1 MKTVKYSKS
10 ELVDIITWDIY
21 NWSECLNYWPKY
33 INGKSLQCL
42 ELGAKSGGLSLWLSM
57 NGHKVICSDLI
68 NPQNNA
74 EKVHSKY
81 FDKVNNPIS
90 YTAIDATIFI
100 MKMNLIL

>member
-57 NGHKVICSDLI
+57 NG
-68 NPQNNA
+68 QGQA
-74 EKVHSKY
+74 
-81 FDKVNNPIS
+81 
-90 YTAIDATIFI
+90 FI
-100 MKMNLIL
+100 RSLRSQKEVSIVAGVGFRW